1 MVIFYP
7 KRKEKTRITTQER
20 VGFLSWVVI
29 PGTLSYSHL
38 QGFTSLGL

>member
-1 MVIFYP
+1 MVILCL

-20 VGFLSWVVI
+20 KPTLSWVVI
-29 PGTLSYSHL
+29 LDTLSYSHL